1 MVGPGSEDE
10 NVHRIVCGCRCS
22 SNKKRVF
29 QCISDRFWAIPM
41 LVSSRVSSRL
51 AVDRGNPRAIFC
63 YIFLG
68 PRCAMVK
75 SHGFT
80 HRGCSSPHKNMGIF
94 LPFFAKNP
102 MESHDGAMT
111 ILQKNPRCCPY
122 VEDGVCVKKKSTWAS
137 PKMQRFSNQAHKKD
151 IKSILH
157 DSPSRFVALQKLCV
171 SGRSMWCDGQ
181 IGSAQTRAAP

>member
-1 MVGPGSEDE
+1 
-10 NVHRIVCGCRCS
+10 
-22 SNKKRVF
+22 
-29 QCISDRFWAIPM
+29 M

-122 VEDGVCVKKKSTWAS
+122 VEDGVCVLKKALGHL
-137 PKMQRFSNQAHKKD
+137 PKCNVFQTKPIKKTLNRFSM
-151 IKSILH
+151 ILPLG
-157 DSPSRFVALQKLCV
+157 SSRFRSCV
-171 SGRSMWCDGQ
+171 FLGGACDV
-181 IGSAQTRAAP
+181 TVR